1 MVGACGGE
9 GVGPLREV
17 GGEEGARKGKVYDTG
32 AANEG
37 HGKPSKNTRDVQQ
50 SEPQFSGPVE
60 IGGRGSYLILFKDP
74 KGVGR
79 GVMNVE
85 VPQR

>member
-9 GVGPLREV
+9 GVGPFREV
-17 GGEEGARKGKVYDTG
+17 GGEEGARKGQVYDAG

-37 HGKPSKNTRDVQQ
+37 HRKSSKNTRDVKD

-60 IGGRGSYLILFKDP
+60 IGGRGGYLVFFKDP
-74 KGVGR
+74 TGVSR

-85 VPQR
+85 VP